1 MLKVNKASAMP
12 TEYRQ
17 MNFGDVF
24 IYEGKVCMKVTH
36 NGQFL
41 CVNLENAKTMTGI
54 HSDTRV
60 TRCEATLNVSSYAV
74 GGI

>member
-1 MLKVNKASAMP
+1 MLKVNKAPAMP
-12 TEYRQ
+12 ARYNQ
-17 MNFGDVF
+17 MSYGDVF
-24 IYEGKVCMKVTH
+24 IYDGKVCMKITH

-54 HSDTRV
+54 HSDAKV
-60 TRCEATLNVSSYAV
+60 TRCEATLNVSGYAV